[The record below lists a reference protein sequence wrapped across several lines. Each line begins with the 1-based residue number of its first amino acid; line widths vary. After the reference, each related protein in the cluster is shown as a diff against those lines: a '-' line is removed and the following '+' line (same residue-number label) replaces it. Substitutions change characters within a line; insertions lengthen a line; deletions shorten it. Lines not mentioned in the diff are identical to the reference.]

1 MVVVAEEAVVVS
13 VVVVVV
19 VATTAVLVVTG
30 TAELAAGRLEDA
42 ITEMQ
47 QQTSSIQSTAA
58 ARESSKNLT
67 THHESQK
74 QSDDFKTHRETDR
87 QTEARCK
94 RLQIAHVNQCRTKS
108 RGGCRSPFSHSK
120 GRWLWCHCSNVE
132 PKHTHYEKKHRQPFS
147 SILLFL
153 FFLRGFFWR
162 CLCAA
167 ADSRIQFNFL
177 KWRMVNFRNCEKEF
191 FWNRVGRGGRNKLRK
206 RTQKLEARRAS
217 RLSSLTLSPLSR
229 ARVLLQQNNNAAC
242 VQSSFEV
249 LKQQS

>member
-87 QTEARCK
+87 ETDRGEMQALADCSRQSMPNKVQRRMQISFLPQQRAVIMMPLLECRAETHALREEAQTT
-94 RLQIAHVNQCRTKS
+94 V
-108 RGGCRSPFSHSK
+108 
-120 GRWLWCHCSNVE
+120 
-132 PKHTHYEKKHRQPFS
+132 
-147 SILLFL
+147 
-153 FFLRGFFWR
+153 
-162 CLCAA
+162 
-167 ADSRIQFNFL
+167 
-177 KWRMVNFRNCEKEF
+177 
-191 FWNRVGRGGRNKLRK
+191 
-206 RTQKLEARRAS
+206 LEH
-217 RLSSLTLSPLSR
+217 LVVL
-229 ARVLLQQNNNAAC
+229 VLLAW
-242 VQSSFEV
+242 V
-249 LKQQS
+249 LLALSVCSGRFTNPI